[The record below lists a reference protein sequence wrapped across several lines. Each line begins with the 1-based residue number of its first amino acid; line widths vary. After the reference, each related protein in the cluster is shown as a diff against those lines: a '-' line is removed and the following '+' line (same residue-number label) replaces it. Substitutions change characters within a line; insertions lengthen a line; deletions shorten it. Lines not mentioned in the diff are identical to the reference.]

1 MEDKNFYVLA
11 DATFVAVVD
20 RQLNILNYRPFDDDP
35 VIQGFDTLHAAKVA
49 ADRLWVER
57 CPQANMLPLRQATDL
72 CSTERGRENCD

>member
-11 DATFVAVVD
+11 DSTGVTVVD
-20 RQLNILNYRPFDDDP
+20 RKLNILNFRPLDDNP

-49 ADRLWVER
+49 ADRLWAER
-57 CPQANMLPLRQATDL
+57 CSQADMLPMRNSTDL